1 MEIINGT
8 ITTPKGFKAVGNF
21 IGIKK
26 QKTDLAII
34 FSEVEATVAG
44 VFTQNKVK
52 AACVHRNQELML
64 NNNKISAIVINSG
77 NANACTGVEGKEIN
91 ELMATVAAEKLGVSA
106 NSVFTAST
114 GVIGVQLDREI
125 IINGIK
131 NTVDLLDNTNQ
142 SGLDAAEAIMT
153 TDTFIKNIAVQIEI
167 DNKPVIISGI
177 AKGSGMIH
185 PNMAT
190 MLGFI
195 TTDANIN
202 ADTSKKLLKDVVGDT
217 YNMISVDGDTST
229 NDMIVLMANGASNCS
244 EIDESHKD
252 FDKFKEAF
260 YYVNEFL
267 AKQIIHDGEGA
278 TKFLEVTVSG
288 ASSKEN
294 AKKLAKSIISSSLV
308 KAAFFGCDAN
318 WGRILAAMGYSGAD
332 FNEETV
338 NISFESEAGTV
349 QLMKNGSPL
358 KFDEN
363 LALNI
368 LKEKQI
374 NINIAL
380 IGGTYD
386 SKAWGCDL
394 SYEYVRINGEYRT

>member
-1 MEIINGT
+1 MKIINGT
-8 ITTPKGFKAVGNF
+8 ITTPKGFKAAGNF

-52 AACVHRNQELML
+52 AACVQRNQELML

-77 NANACTGVEGKEIN
+77 NANACTGLEGKEIN

-106 NSVFTAST
+106 SAVFTAST
-114 GVIGVQLDREI
+114 GVIGVQLDRDI

-167 DNKPVIISGI
+167 ENKPVIISGI

-195 TTDANIN
+195 TTDVNIN
-202 ADTSKKLLKDVVGDT
+202 PDTAKKLLKEVVGDT

-252 FDKFKEAF
+252 FDKFKNAF

-332 FNEETV
+332 FNDETV

-358 KFDEN
+358 KFDEK